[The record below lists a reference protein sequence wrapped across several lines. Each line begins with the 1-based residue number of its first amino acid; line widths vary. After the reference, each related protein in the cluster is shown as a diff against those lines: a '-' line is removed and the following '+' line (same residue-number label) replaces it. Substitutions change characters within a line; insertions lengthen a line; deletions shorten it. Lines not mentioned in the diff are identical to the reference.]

1 MNKRQKE
8 KKTKQIFYKYFV
20 PEEDDDMC
28 PEMFRDFYQDA
39 EEEFSIHFEELTGK
53 ESVEEISDRQYDTI
67 VRMFAFR
74 NYLYSKKEM
83 AWQNRIIKLP
93 AGRKIHVWLNYGEE
107 PPVWDLFDKEDNY
120 NCGTK
125 QEVFDLLTEEEQKIF
140 VMHKYFQKLLDFFFI
155 YKAQDF
161 PASSN

>member
-39 EEEFSIHFEELTGK
+39 EEEFSLHLEELTGK
-53 ESVEEISDRQYDTI
+53 ESIEDVSDRQYDTI
-67 VRMFAFR
+67 VRMLAFR
-74 NYLYSKKEM
+74 NYLISKKEM

-93 AGRKIHVWLNYGEE
+93 AGRKIHVWLNYGEK

-125 QEVFDLLTEEEQKIF
+125 QEVFDLLTGEEQKIF
-140 VMHKYFQKLLDFFFI
+140 VMHKYFHTI
-155 YKAQDF
+155 
-161 PASSN
+161 N

>member
-53 ESVEEISDRQYDTI
+53 EDLEEISDRQYDTM
-67 VRMFAFR
+67 VRMFAFS

-107 PPVWDLFDKEDNY
+107 AIWNLDGYECDN
-120 NCGTK
+120 K
-125 QEVFDLLTEEEQKIF
+125 QEAFDLLTDEEQRIF
-140 VMHKYFQKLLDFFFI
+140 VMHKYFHTID
-155 YKAQDF
+155 
-161 PASSN
+161 